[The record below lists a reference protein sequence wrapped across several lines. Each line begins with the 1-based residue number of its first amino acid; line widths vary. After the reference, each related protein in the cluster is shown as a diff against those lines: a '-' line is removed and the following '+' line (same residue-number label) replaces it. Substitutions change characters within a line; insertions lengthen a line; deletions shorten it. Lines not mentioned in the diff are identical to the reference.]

1 MKPYADREDLNLHEK
16 RYNFALSKSCV
27 DAENAFGGLK
37 DRFQCLS
44 KRLDTSVQNTMNFVA
59 ACRTLHNVCEL
70 KKQEFFEDWLQNI
83 DIGVA
88 EKHTIP
94 RKLSS
99 FWAGLSNAGGNQEF
113 H

>member
-1 MKPYADREDLNLHEK
+1 
-16 RYNFALSKSCV
+16 
-27 DAENAFGGLK
+27 
-37 DRFQCLS
+37 
-44 KRLDTSVQNTMNFVA
+44 MNFVA

-70 KKQEFFEDWLQNI
+70 KKREFFEDWLQNI

-99 FWAGLSNAGGNQEF
+99 FWAGLSNTGGNQEF